1 MIKKY
6 EETAKG
12 KPPQTF
18 RLTGRDGP
26 PGSTMIP
33 GAPAWLAKGTPVY
46 GSYVFVV
53 ACIAFGY
60 LIF

>member
-12 KPPQTF
+12 KPPHTF

-33 GAPAWLAKGTPVY
+33 GAPAWLAKVKQSCPHELQIRVKK
-46 GSYVFVV
+46 
-53 ACIAFGY
+53 
-60 LIF
+60 